1 MPDSFYTEGGLCLE
15 LPKFQSNNYSDLQKE
30 FSSEEQYNNFCI
42 ILERL
47 ELNYTK
53 DIVSIFT
60 NENIQKL
67 KIIIYCLKELIV
79 SNKTSLFTKL
89 NRERLINIYD
99 NCKKIELEKQNTDK
113 KINNFFDYYYA
124 SIIKDL
130 ERKV

>member
-1 MPDSFYTEGGLCLE
+1 M
-15 LPKFQSNNYSDLQKE
+15 QNE

-53 DIVSIFT
+53 DIVLIFT
-60 NENIQKL
+60 NENIEKL

-79 SNKTSLFTKL
+79 SNKTSLFIKL

-99 NCKKIELEKQNTDK
+99 NCKKIELENQNTDK